1 MQYLIL
7 SKKTFHYKFFLFIII
22 FIINDIFRFGPV
34 LMRLALTLD
43 KTDQVLELY
52 LKEVKNK

>member
-1 MQYLIL
+1 MKKMQYLIL
-7 SKKTFHYKFFLFIII
+7 SKKTFHFLFIII

>member
-7 SKKTFHYKFFLFIII
+7 SKKTFHFLFIII